1 MPALG
6 SGSGVSPP
14 RFLLD
19 TGFVEHL
26 ASVDTS
32 YGECAKDGRLALFV
46 DYRRGVPM
54 SVQLVRMPGAV
65 SFKLHVS
72 VVESA

>member
-1 MPALG
+1 MNH
-6 SGSGVSPP
+6 P

-19 TGFVEHL
+19 DGLVAHL
-26 ASVDTS
+26 ASVDSS
-32 YGECAKDGRLALFV
+32 YGECNRDGRLALYI
-46 DYRRGVPM
+46 DYRRGVPL

-72 VVESA
+72 GSDSA